1 MFNSKVA
8 LESLCLP
15 MPTMTQPARFLVSMF
30 AALLLTSAHLDA
42 QTYRELTQ
50 FKLPAAATSGLAV
63 DSQSRKLFVGT
74 ADGVAVLNADSGAS
88 LGSIGGI
95 TRTHDVLL
103 VPPAEDDEHA
113 KISKG
118 FAADD
123 SGHLIAFSVT
133 DLKPMAS
140 LKLPTAGPVSLCF
153 DTEANAVEAVSAG
166 GSIVSVDAQSNKII
180 KSGQLPTGAGAIACG
195 ILHQVY
201 VADPAANVVR
211 VLNHETI
218 ADEGD
223 FRIMTGH
230 KPSGLVLEPKG
241 RRLFVTC
248 EDGNI
253 EVIDTDAGFPFI
265 ELKGGT
271 GEAHETFAWLPQGK
285 GQWKAAAFIAQD
297 DGTLSSVRMNAF
309 INYSLAGQYKLA
321 RGIRSI
327 VFDEKTRHLFIVSS
341 EAEPAVLVVGYEPI
355 S

>member
-1 MFNSKVA
+1 
-8 LESLCLP
+8 
-15 MPTMTQPARFLVSMF
+15 MPTMTQPACLF
-30 AALLLTSAHLDA
+30 AAIVAVLLAATNLNA

-50 FKLPAAATSGLAV
+50 FKLPAAATSGIAV

-74 ADGVAVLNADSGAS
+74 ADGVAVLNADSGAA
-88 LGSIGGI
+88 LGNIGGI
-95 TRTHDVLL
+95 GRIHDVLL
-103 VPPAEDDEHA
+103 VPAAEDDQHA
-113 KISKG
+113 KTSEG

-133 DLKPMAS
+133 DLKPIAS

-153 DTEANAVEAVSAG
+153 DTESNTVEAVSAG
-166 GSIVSVDAQSNKII
+166 GSIASVDAKSNKLV

-223 FRIMTGH
+223 FPITTGH

-248 EDGNI
+248 EDGTI

-265 ELKGGT
+265 EFKGGT
-271 GEAHETFAWLPQGK
+271 GEAYETFAWLPQGK
-285 GQWKAAAFIAQD
+285 GQWKAAAFIAQT
-297 DGTLSSVRMNAF
+297 DGTLSAVRMNAF
-309 INYSLAGQYKLA
+309 INYSLAGQYKLS

-341 EAEPAVLVVGYEPI
+341 EAGTPAVLVVGYEPI

>member
-1 MFNSKVA
+1 
-8 LESLCLP
+8 
-15 MPTMTQPARFLVSMF
+15 MPTMTQTARLFAVIIAILPAATNLK
-30 AALLLTSAHLDA
+30 A
-42 QTYRELTQ
+42 QTYRELTE
-50 FKLPAAATSGLAV
+50 FKLPAAATSGIAV

-74 ADGVAVLNADSGAS
+74 ADGVAVLNADSGAA
-88 LGSIGGI
+88 LGNIGGI
-95 TRTHDVLL
+95 ARIHDVLL
-103 VPPAEDDEHA
+103 VPAAEDNEHA

-123 SGHLIAFSVT
+123 SGHVIAFSVA
-133 DLKPMAS
+133 DLKPIAS

-153 DTEANAVEAVSAG
+153 DTEANSVEAVSAG
-166 GSIVSVDAQSNKII
+166 GSIVSVDAQSDKIV

-211 VLNHETI
+211 VLNHETMT
-218 ADEGD
+218 DQGD
-223 FRIMTGH
+223 FRMVTGH

-248 EDGNI
+248 EDGAI
-253 EVIDTDAGFPFI
+253 EVIDTDAGFTFI

-271 GEAHETFAWLPQGK
+271 GEAHEAFAWLPQGK

-297 DGTLSSVRMNAF
+297 DGTLSAVRMNAF
-309 INYSLAGQYKLA
+309 INYSLAGQYKLP
-321 RGIRSI
+321 RGIRSV

-341 EAEPAVLVVGYEPI
+341 EAQPAVLVVGYEPI